1 MPKIKK
7 YLSKSDKYRGIISP
21 EYAESL
27 RLKKLNKKWE
37 KETKQKVINTLPNR
51 LAENFHTYNFSK
63 LPQKNICSMFIYGEV
78 GTGKTVACA
87 YYYVEFVKQMYL
99 KMSSF
104 TKTHYFIVYSK
115 LMEDLQKNY
124 QDSDD
129 LMKKYMECDLLVI
142 DEFGVKKL
150 TEFVYDRIYLLIN
163 ERYLNNLPT
172 IINSNSSLEEIGKK
186 FNDARI
192 PRRIEEDYELIKK
205 IHDYE
210 KENIILHSNRRI
222 ELHYSNTCQV

>member
-7 YLSKSDKYRGIISP
+7 YLSKSDKCRGVISP
-21 EYAESL
+21 EYAEHL
-27 RLKKLNKKWE
+27 RLKKLKKKWE
-37 KETKQKVINTLPNR
+37 KSIKQKVINTLPNR
-51 LAENFHTYNFSK
+51 LAERYNTYNFSK
-63 LPQKNICSMFIYGEV
+63 IEKKDICSLFMFGEV

-87 YYYVEFVKQMYL
+87 FYYVEFVKQMYL
-99 KMSSF
+99 QMSSF
-104 TKTHYFIVYSK
+104 TKTYYFIVYSK
-115 LMEDLQKNY
+115 LMEDLQKDY
-124 QDSDD
+124 QNSDN

-172 IINSNSSLEEIGKK
+172 IINSNSNLEEIGSK

-205 IHDYE
+205 
-210 KENIILHSNRRI
+210 KSFG
-222 ELHYSNTCQV
+222 